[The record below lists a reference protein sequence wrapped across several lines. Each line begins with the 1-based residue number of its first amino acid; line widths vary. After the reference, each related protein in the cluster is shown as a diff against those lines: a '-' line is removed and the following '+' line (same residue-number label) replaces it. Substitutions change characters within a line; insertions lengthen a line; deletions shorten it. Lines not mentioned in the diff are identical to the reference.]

1 MSNYKDLQKEAKELG
16 LKYVG
21 VSAKK
26 LEEAIAEE
34 KGSLVNAPE
43 EIVEEKAPEVNK
55 KASAAII
62 RKGKHEVRRYTID
75 IHGEN
80 FAELANEFA
89 KDREGYVVELIETKP
104 GITCP
109 DCGNVIYT

>member
-1 MSNYKDLQKEAKELG
+1 MSKYSDLQGEAKRLG

-26 LEEAIAEE
+26 LKESILEAQNLPDSPVE
-34 KGSLVNAPE
+34 PE
-43 EIVEEKAPEVNK
+43 VGEVKKVNK
-55 KASAAII
+55 KANAAII
-62 RKGKHEVRRYTID
+62 RKGKHEVRRYTAQ

-80 FAELANEFA
+80 FAELADNFVQ
-89 KDREGYVVELIETKP
+89 DREGCVVELTEVKP

-109 DCGNVIYT
+109 DCGNTIYT